1 MPLNKRIEGTH
12 NDVTERQMNRLYS
25 FIVLCG
31 LSLLINGCSPG
42 TGGMITA
49 FEGEEVQASD
59 FYETGYN
66 ALFRHND
73 LEAGYTANWGILL
86 SQNISVEYQNNGNE
100 PIAIKVADFKM
111 VKNNVAVPIISAES
125 YKKPDTRSTFRD
137 MLSQGD
143 ETTNLNS
150 ETKIFIIPPKSSR
163 SVSVYFDNWSING
176 DQWDTKIAPR
186 EGDIVFLDIPAGD
199 KVFHIKSRIE

>member
-1 MPLNKRIEGTH
+1 
-12 NDVTERQMNRLYS
+12 MNRRYPLLT
-25 FIVLCG
+25 LCS

-42 TGGMITA
+42 TGGFITVFA
-49 FEGEEVQASD
+49 GEEAQASD

-66 ALFRHND
+66 GLFRHND
-73 LEAGYTANWGILL
+73 LEAGYTAEWGILL
-86 SQNISVEYQNNGNE
+86 SQHISVEYQNNGNE

-111 VKNNVAVPIISAES
+111 VKNNVAVPITSAEN

-137 MLSQGD
+137 MSSEGD
-143 ETTNLNS
+143 ETTNWNS
-150 ETKIFIIPPKSSR
+150 ETPIFIIPPKSSR

-176 DQWDTKIAPR
+176 DQWDAKIAPR